1 MGVSRQE
8 GKGEEVFL
16 RKRNHQFVVLE
27 IIWKVN
33 VSHARTRFPYPSRTI
48 SKIADGHPFVF
59 IRSVTFSF
67 PQAQDQSKWM
77 LSLCHKI
84 FDRSHGLLN
93 TIISVL
99 KK

>member
-59 IRSVTFSF
+59 IRSVTFLLS
-67 PQAQDQSKWM
+67 PGARSKQMDAITVSQD
-77 LSLCHKI
+77 L
-84 FDRSHGLLN
+84 
-93 TIISVL
+93 
-99 KK
+99 